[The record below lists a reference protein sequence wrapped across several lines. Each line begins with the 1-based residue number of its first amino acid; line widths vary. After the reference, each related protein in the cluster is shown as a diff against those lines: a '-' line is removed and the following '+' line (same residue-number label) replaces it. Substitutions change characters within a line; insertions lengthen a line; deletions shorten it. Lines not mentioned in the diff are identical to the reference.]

1 MGRVRKA
8 ALAGVGVAGAAAA
21 LLSRRARLAGA
32 GGAGAGRTGTSR
44 TSRASRES
52 EAAGTAVVTATILR
66 PVDEVTRAW
75 AATDD
80 TGDESGGPAG
90 DRPASVEFGAAPGD
104 RGTEVRAQAGASEAG
119 DHGVLAR
126 LRGQTPAQR
135 QRERLRRFKALAECG
150 EVVTVEGQP
159 SGRGPAQEAVTQA
172 VTRRLRAWSGQ

>member
-1 MGRVRKA
+1 MGRARKA

-21 LLSRRARLAGA
+21 LLSRRARPAGSGGA
-32 GGAGAGRTGTSR
+32 GGGRTGTSR
-44 TSRASRES
+44 TSRAS

-66 PVDEVTRAW
+66 PVDEVTMAW
-75 AATDD
+75 AAADD
-80 TGDESGGPAG
+80 AGDESGGPAG
-90 DRPASVEFGAAPGD
+90 DRPVSVEFGAAPGG
-104 RGTEVRAQAGASEAG
+104 RGTEVRAQAGPSDGG
-119 DHGVLAR
+119 DPGVLTR
-126 LRGQTPAQR
+126 LRGETPAQR